1 MHRQNFSS
9 CKSKGQKRK
18 NYIKHLLTEDGQ
30 VHTHTEKEQHI
41 FDHFSKQFGPP
52 EARQFT
58 LDWDRLGLPSH
69 DLSALEDDFTE
80 QEVHAVIKEIAADK
94 APGPDGYI
102 GVFYKESW
110 QLIKDDLLAAIN

>member
-1 MHRQNFSS
+1 MRTN
-9 CKSKGQKRK
+9 
-18 NYIKHLLTEDGQ
+18 
-30 VHTHTEKEQHI
+30 TEKEQHI
-41 FDHFSKQFGPP
+41 FYHFSKQFGPP

-80 QEVHAVIKEIAADK
+80 QEVYAVIKEIAADK

-102 GVFYKESW
+102 GAFYKRADS
-110 QLIKDDLLAAIN
+110 